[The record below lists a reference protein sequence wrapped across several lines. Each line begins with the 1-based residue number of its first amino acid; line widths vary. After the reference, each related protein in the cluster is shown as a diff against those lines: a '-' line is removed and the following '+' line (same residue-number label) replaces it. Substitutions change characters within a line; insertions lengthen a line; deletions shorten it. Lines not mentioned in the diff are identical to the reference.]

1 MTASFD
7 PAPEPDD
14 RPATMAAPVPYRP
27 RPSGAATVLRWWL
40 ALSALTLFAIALCV
54 FIGFV
59 QTDFAPLNIVIHGDH
74 ITDGVTITGIDDG
87 AGALLATGLA
97 LVVLFLLLMIPVLI
111 LLVAAS
117 VAIGLVFGLGVPLI
131 GLALV
136 LGVLTSPFWMVGLL
150 VWLIARRRDSH
161 RLAGSATM
169 AA

>member
-7 PAPEPDD
+7 PAPEPDE
-14 RPATMAAPVPYRP
+14 RPAPYRP
-27 RPSGAATVLRWWL
+27 RPSRADTLLRWWL
-40 ALSALTLFAIALCV
+40 ALSVLTLFAIALCV
-54 FIGFV
+54 FIGYV
-59 QTDFAPLNIVIHGDH
+59 QADFAPLHVVIRGDH
-74 ITDGVTITGIDDG
+74 ITEGLTITGIDDG